1 MRRNTTPGCATRD
14 QMSSGTALIP
24 RPAAVSSIHSSKLL
38 QRTTT
43 PAGSGSGH
51 ESGRVVPDAVFT
63 MTGFAREVVPCEV
76 GTAHEVGG
84 CAEGDHPLL
93 GREHPGGQACG
104 RVGLDAAHRHVDGSR
119 RHGRHGVVEA
129 THGDGAALGLGHP
142 DRVGEPVGQQPR
154 EPDGEVRRG
163 PYAGDQ
169 GVEVGEDPPGVL
181 HELDAGLGQARRPRR
196 PDDEV
201 AAHHPFE
208 VLDRAR
214 QRGLADGERRRGRGE
229 GALVG
234 QGHEGP
240 QVPHLGIHALRL
252 YLMLRRYFRCDGP
265 LHTVAVVNLLG
276 AHQRVAWAGA
286 GGLVAA
292 MGVGRFAFT
301 PLLPVMQA
309 DHALTSSGG
318 ALVATANYAGYLAGA
333 AALAV
338 WPRVNTSLHLRA
350 WAVLLIG
357 SEALMAVASGV
368 GAFSALRFVAGVA
381 SAVVFVGCISTVS
394 AARRHGASTAVTF
407 SGVGIGIA
415 LSGAVVAAIGS
426 RLGWQDLWL
435 VSAALTAV
443 FLLPMLVTDVQP
455 EASAVSAHR
464 ERSLL
469 TA

>member
-1 MRRNTTPGCATRD
+1 
-14 QMSSGTALIP
+14 
-24 RPAAVSSIHSSKLL
+24 
-38 QRTTT
+38 
-43 PAGSGSGH
+43 
-51 ESGRVVPDAVFT
+51 
-63 MTGFAREVVPCEV
+63 
-76 GTAHEVGG
+76 
-84 CAEGDHPLL
+84 
-93 GREHPGGQACG
+93 
-104 RVGLDAAHRHVDGSR
+104 
-119 RHGRHGVVEA
+119 
-129 THGDGAALGLGHP
+129 
-142 DRVGEPVGQQPR
+142 
-154 EPDGEVRRG
+154 
-163 PYAGDQ
+163 
-169 GVEVGEDPPGVL
+169 
-181 HELDAGLGQARRPRR
+181 
-196 PDDEV
+196 
-201 AAHHPFE
+201 
-208 VLDRAR
+208 
-214 QRGLADGERRRGRGE
+214 
-229 GALVG
+229 
-234 QGHEGP
+234 
-240 QVPHLGIHALRL
+240 
-252 YLMLRRYFRCDGP
+252 MLRRYFRCDGP

-407 SGVGIGIA
+407 SGVGVGIA

-464 ERSLL
+464 ERSAAHRLTWRFLLVSYFLEGVGYIVIGTFLVAAVSAGSSAGEVGPLVWVVVGVAAAPSVALWTRCARRLGAHRVLVMALVVQAVGAVLPAVSSSPVVAVIAAALFGSTFLGVVAVTMAVGSALPVARTAAIL
-469 TA
+469 TAVYGVGQMLGPLVVAPVIGSSYGVAFALAAGVLVVAAVAAVGVARTMPSSLSGTGPAVDSRTPAFVAQGIEQPSPKG